1 MSRCLRTAALAVITL
16 AAPSH
21 AAIALAAP
29 SHAAAATRA
38 DYVHPLAGTEPG
50 PGTFGGGHNFPGA
63 ALPFGMV
70 QFSPDTTPAGHADGY
85 DYRDSHIRGFSLTH
99 LAGAG
104 CSLYGDFPF
113 LPTTQPLT
121 ASPALPGSAE
131 LAPQF
136 EPGFSHAN
144 ESASAG
150 FYEVG
155 VGRGRKQGTDA
166 RLTATTRT
174 GLARFTFPRSPNAS
188 VLINAGGSANPD
200 DHADVQVDPAAAEIT
215 GSASSGYFCAQ
226 RPRYRVYFAA
236 RFNRPFSSWGTW
248 QEQTLSPGATAAA
261 DDKPV
266 STNASDTAQAGAYAT
281 FNTRRTRGVQ
291 VKVGISFVSVDGA
304 RRNLG
309 AEQRGFNLG
318 KVAGAAR
325 RTWNRALGS
334 IKVSD
339 GRGRDTATFYTAL
352 YHALLAPRTFNDVDG
367 SYIGMDNQLH
377 STGGGT
383 KYADISGWDIYR
395 TQIQLLAI
403 LMPARA
409 SEIIRSLL
417 TDAAESGCLPRW
429 PYANG
434 QSMTMVGDPSDP
446 IIASAAAFGATDFDI
461 GAALGAMVK
470 GATQTCQSTNG
481 SYLQRQGLGAYQA
494 LGYVPYDLDTNQSN
508 ANSIFGDPTNVWAS
522 AETTLEYQTAD
533 FSIAQF
539 AARFARDS
547 ATYAKFMQRSG
558 NWRSLL
564 NPASRFIEPRY
575 ANGSFLSGYDVIHGG
590 GFAEG
595 SAAQYTWMVPFDPSG
610 LAALI
615 GGPEAAAGRL
625 TYLLRILNSTN
636 GSGTDHALLGNEP
649 TLLTPW
655 LFNWLGKPFETQ
667 AAVRRAVTQLYG
679 PYPAGYPGN
688 DDLGTLSSW
697 YVFGA
702 LGMYPEVPGTGIL
715 ALSSPLF
722 PHARFRIGKKT
733 VLIDAKGATPGTR
746 FVRGLSLNGHR
757 FAQPW
762 TTYCTLARGARLRYS
777 LSPRPK
783 RKWGASAA
791 ALPPSYQPGRPM
803 PTSPCAN

>member
-1 MSRCLRTAALAVITL
+1 MSRRLCLAALAG
-16 AAPSH
+16 
-21 AAIALAAP
+21 IALAVP
-29 SHAAAATRA
+29 SHAAAKTRA
-38 DYVHPLAGTEPG
+38 SYVHPLAGTQPG

-70 QFSPDTTPAGHADGY
+70 QFSPDTTPAGHSDGY

-104 CSLYGDFPF
+104 CTLYGDFPF
-113 LPTTQPLT
+113 LPTTQTLT

-144 ESASAG
+144 ESAGAG

-155 VGRGRKQGTDA
+155 VGRGRKQGIDT

-236 RFNRPFSSWGTW
+236 RFNRPFSSYGTW
-248 QEQTLSPGATAAA
+248 QEQTLSPGGASAA
-261 DDKPV
+261 DDKAV

-281 FNTRRTRGVQ
+281 FNTRRARGVQ

-309 AEQRGFNLG
+309 AEQRGFKFG

-325 RTWNRALGS
+325 GTWNRALGS
-334 IKVSD
+334 IKVSG

-367 SYIGMDNQLH
+367 TYVGMDNQLH
-377 STGGGT
+377 SNGGGT

-417 TDAAESGCLPRW
+417 TDAAQSGCLPRW

-446 IIASAAAFGATDFDI
+446 IIASAAALGATQFNA
-461 GAALGAMVK
+461 GAALTAMVK
-470 GATQTCQSTNG
+470 GATQNCQSTNG

-522 AETTLEYQTAD
+522 AATTLEYQTAD

-547 ATYAKFMQRSG
+547 ATYAKFMQRAG

-564 NPASRFIEPRY
+564 NPASLFIEPRY
-575 ANGSFLSGYDVIHGG
+575 ANGSFLSGYDELHGG

-595 SAAQYTWMVPFDPSG
+595 SAAQYTWMVPFDPAG

-625 TYLLRILNSTN
+625 TYLLRILNSTD

-679 PYPAGYPGN
+679 PYPSGYPGN

-702 LGMYPEVPGTGIL
+702 LGIYPEVPGTGIL

-722 PHARFRIGKKT
+722 PHARFLIGKET
-733 VLIDAKGATPGTR
+733 VGIDAKGATPGTR

-757 FAQPW
+757 FSQPW

-777 LSPRPK
+777 LGRRPK

-791 ALPPSYQPGRPM
+791 AQPPSYGPDRPM
-803 PTSPCAN
+803 PASPCTS

>member
-1 MSRCLRTAALAVITL
+1 MYRRLCLVALAGIALAV
-16 AAPSH
+16 
-21 AAIALAAP
+21 P
-29 SHAAAATRA
+29 SHAAAKTRA
-38 DYVHPLAGTEPG
+38 SYVHPLAGTQPG

-63 ALPFGMV
+63 TLPFGMV
-70 QFSPDTTPAGHADGY
+70 QFSPDTTPAGNSDGY

-104 CSLYGDFPF
+104 CSLYADFPF
-113 LPTTQPLT
+113 LPTIQPLT
-121 ASPALPGSAE
+121 ASPALPGGGE

-136 EPGFSHAN
+136 EPGFSHSN
-144 ESASAG
+144 ESANPG
-150 FYEVG
+150 LYEATTG
-155 VGRGRKQGTDA
+155 KGRRQSIDT
-166 RLTATTRT
+166 RLTATLRS
-174 GLARFTFPRSPNAS
+174 GLARFNFPRSPHAS
-188 VLINAGGSANPD
+188 VLINAGGSANPN
-200 DHADVQVDPAAAEIT
+200 DHADVQVNPATAEIT
-215 GSASSGYFCAQ
+215 GSANSGYFCAQ

-236 RFNRPFSSWGTW
+236 RFNRPFSTYGTW
-248 QEQTLSPGATAAA
+248 QRQTLTPGGTSAA

-266 STNASDTAQAGAYAT
+266 STNRSDTAQAGAYAT
-281 FNTRRTRGVQ
+281 FNTRHARGVQ

-309 AEQRGFNLG
+309 AEQHGFRFG
-318 KVAGAAR
+318 KVLGAAR

-334 IKVSD
+334 IEVS
-339 GRGRDTATFYTAL
+339 GGSGRDTATFYTAL

-367 SYIGMDNQLH
+367 SYIGMDSQLH

-383 KYADISGWDIYR
+383 QYADISGWDVYR

-409 SEIIRSLL
+409 SALIRSLL
-417 TDAAESGCLPRW
+417 TDASQSGCLPRW

-446 IIASAAAFGATDFDI
+446 IIASAAALGASNFDH

-481 SYLQRQGLGAYQA
+481 SYLQRQGLDAYQS
-494 LGYVPYDLDTNQSN
+494 LGYVPYDLDTGQTNS
-508 ANSIFGDPTNVWAS
+508 NSIFGDPADVWAS
-522 AETTLEYQTAD
+522 AATTLEYQTAD
-533 FSIAQF
+533 FAIAQF
-539 AARFARDS
+539 AARFAHDQAS
-547 ATYAKFMQRSG
+547 YSKFIARSG
-558 NWRSLL
+558 NWRKLL
-564 NPASRFIEPRY
+564 NPASGFIEPRY
-575 ANGSFLSGYDVIHGG
+575 ANGSFISGYDELHGE

-595 SAAQYTWMVPFDPSG
+595 SAAQYTWMIPFDPAG
-610 LAALI
+610 LGAMI
-615 GGPEAAAGRL
+615 GGPTAAAGRL
-625 TYLLRILNSTN
+625 TYLLRILNSPD

-679 PYPAGYPGN
+679 PFPAGYPGN

-702 LGMYPEVPGTGIL
+702 LGLYPEIPGTGVL

-722 PHARFRIGKKT
+722 PHAQFRIGRKA
-733 VLIDAKGATPGTR
+733 VRIDARGATAATR
-746 FVRGLSLNGHR
+746 FIRGLRLNGHHVD
-757 FAQPW
+757 QPW
-762 TTYCTLARGARLRYS
+762 TTYCTLARGARLRYA
-777 LSPRPK
+777 LSRRPK
-783 RKWGASAA
+783 RSWGAAA
-791 ALPPSYQPGRPM
+791 AAQPPSYAPDRPM
-803 PTSPCAN
+803 PASVCAN